1 MATHT
6 VQVRVRRA
14 YDPPEEA
21 DGTRVLVD
29 RVWPRGLSK
38 EKAHLDQWCK
48 DVAPSTQLRKWYGHD
63 PEKFT
68 EFEARYHAELAAP
81 DAAAALAGLRDI
93 ADQGPLTLITA
104 SKRSDISQASVLAA
118 LLNGEH

>member
-68 EFEARYHAELAAP
+68 EFEARYHAELTAP

-93 ADQGPLTLITA
+93 AEHGPLTLITA

-118 LLNGEH
+118 MLNGER